1 MSVWICQPTTGKAAE
16 EIVPPR
22 SRIPWWK
29 GLCADSGEKH
39 APASDP
45 DAAKVDSLKA
55 LDPNRPIREA
65 DIVQPLANRS
75 LLTHF
80 DISSGLFA
88 VSHNAVPQARR
99 CAKV

>member
-55 LDPNRPIREA
+55 LDPNRPIRESGHPNLWPPR
-65 DIVQPLANRS
+65 QH
-75 LLTHF
+75 T
-80 DISSGLFA
+80 SSGCRSF
-88 VSHNAVPQARR
+88 SG
-99 CAKV
+99 

>member
-1 MSVWICQPTTGKAAE
+1 MSVWTCQPTTGKAAE

-55 LDPNRPIREA
+55 LDPTGRLEKRTSA
-65 DIVQPLANRS
+65 KAS
-75 LLTHF
+75 ATTLLTHF
-80 DISSGLFA
+80 DVETAGTAAL
-88 VSHNAVPQARR
+88 Q
-99 CAKV
+99 

>member
-65 DIVQPLANRS
+65 DMAANEAQ
-75 LLTHF
+75 LKTK
-80 DISSGLFA
+80 D
-88 VSHNAVPQARR
+88 
-99 CAKV
+99 

>member
-65 DIVQPLANRS
+65 DISRLPSYVRFRALGKHGTTLARNWP
-75 LLTHF
+75 
-80 DISSGLFA
+80 ISRNETS
-88 VSHNAVPQARR
+88 RR
-99 CAKV
+99 